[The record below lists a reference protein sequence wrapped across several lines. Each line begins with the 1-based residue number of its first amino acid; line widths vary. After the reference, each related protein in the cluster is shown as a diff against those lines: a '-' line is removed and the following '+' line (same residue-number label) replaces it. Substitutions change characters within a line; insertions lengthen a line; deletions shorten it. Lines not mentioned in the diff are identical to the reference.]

1 MKRLIKGQK
10 GIAFI
15 ELMIA
20 LLLLGLIGGSL
31 LVGVSTAYKAGATS
45 DELATAESLARS
57 IMETVK
63 NSAYAGSYTPVVPD
77 DDYGDAGYT
86 ATISA
91 VPVAGK
97 LGIQKIT
104 VEIQHRGNIVMN
116 LEGYKSSR

>member
-63 NSAYAGSYTPVVPD
+63 NSAYSGSYTPVVPA
-77 DDYGDAGYT
+77 DYTSAGYT
-86 ATISA
+86 ATISVA
-91 VPVAGK
+91 PVPNR

-104 VEIQHRGNIVMN
+104 LEIQHRGNIVMN

>member
-1 MKRLIKGQK
+1 MRRLIRGQK
-10 GIAFI
+10 GIALL
-15 ELMIA
+15 ELLIA
-20 LLLLGLIGGSL
+20 LLLLGVIGGGL
-31 LVGVSTAYKAGATS
+31 LLGVSTAYKAAATS

-57 IMETVK
+57 VMETVK
-63 NSAYAGSYTPVVPD
+63 NSAYAGSYTPVVPA
-77 DDYGDAGYT
+77 DYTSAGYT

-104 VEIQHRGNIVMN
+104 VDIFHRGDFVMS